1 LCPCF
6 FFSIIRRPP
15 RSTLFPYTT
24 LFRSVV
30 DDVWRDQD
38 QEIAPLLRLRR
49 EAEQLP
55 EERQVYKEGDSRL
68 GYRDRGHREAADHRR
83 LAVVDEYLVV
93 GLLRLEREADVH
105 RRGLDARVLGVHLH
119 EHLAVGRHV
128 WRHLEV
134 DPRLL

>member
-1 LCPCF
+1 A
-6 FFSIIRRPP
+6 
-15 RSTLFPYTT
+15 STLSHNLYDISRKHDINIP
-24 LFRSVV
+24 
-30 DDVWRDQD
+30 
-38 QEIAPLLRLRR
+38 PLLHLRR
-49 EAEQLP
+49 EVDQSP
-55 EERQVYKEGDSRL
+55 EERHVYNEGDSRL

-134 DPRLL
+134 AARLLEAHRGAG

>member
-1 LCPCF
+1 RDEIPLHAARVPGGLACPEAADERDH
-6 FFSIIRRPP
+6 SPP
-15 RSTLFPYTT
+15 APNASNLPHDRSRLLPGAG
-24 LFRSVV
+24 RHQVV

-83 LAVVDEYLVV
+83 LAVADEYLVV
-93 GLLRLEREADVH
+93 GLPP
-105 RRGLDARVLGVHLH
+105 LD
-119 EHLAVGRHV
+119 
-128 WRHLEV
+128 
-134 DPRLL
+134 